1 MSGPISSCPPRK
13 RTAERKPLSCF
24 PGSCSGWCL
33 SDTAKHERKMWNSAA
48 IGLIAVWR
56 LWVCESASTSQ
67 KFSFNLTQVIGP
79 MKLNWVKKENQK
91 RSVNH
96 FFSQPLN
103 NGSHNPDFCTR
114 NHSDE
119 EDIDDIFCFKYGRR
133 DLFPKERVRVRCPQQ
148 KHTHR
153 SLMCFPTWPAHRV
166 NSGFLESVST
176 YDDGML
182 GAVILLEGTD
192 SH

>member
-56 LWVCESASTSQ
+56 LWVCKSASTSQ

-103 NGSHNPDFCTR
+103 NGSRNPDFCTR

-119 EDIDDIFCFKYGRR
+119 EDIDDIFVLNTEDAICFLRKGSEW
-133 DLFPKERVRVRCPQQ
+133 DVPN
-148 KHTHR
+148 R
-153 SLMCFPTWPAHRV
+153 STL
-166 NSGFLESVST
+166 
-176 YDDGML
+176 
-182 GAVILLEGTD
+182 I
-192 SH
+192 SHSYVARSSH